1 MNHFP
6 LSIETWTARAQRHSD
21 QISPWSDAFVKRK
34 GLGQKHPVH
43 DFLFT
48 YYSCSPKKL
57 KQWVPSF
64 NETLVMT
71 PEIRGQHPWL
81 ANYWFKLDHNILSL
95 DPEKLQD
102 NVKGLATFT
111 AELCRNIMNRPPRF
125 GCFGLHEW
133 AMVYKMPQEQI
144 RHQKTPLRLSP
155 NELAN
160 FVESQKV
167 CCTHYDAYRF
177 FTNEAK
183 PLNTFNPTL
192 DTRLEMEQ
200 GGCIHANMDLYK
212 WATKLWPWVG
222 SDFIA
227 KTFFHAVECREID
240 MRASPYDFTDIGFQ
254 PICIETEEGRKQ
266 YQQEQLDLATKAMP
280 LRKELLDL
288 CEQLLQK
295 FL

>member
-1 MNHFP
+1 MTNSTLTF
-6 LSIETWTARAQRHSD
+6 ENWTERVKKHAAA
-21 QISPWSDAFVKRK
+21 ISPWTDAFIKRQ
-34 GLGQKHPVH
+34 GLSQKHPVH

-64 NETLVMT
+64 EEILITNIETFT
-71 PEIRGQHPWL
+71 EYPWL
-81 ANYWFKLDHNILSL
+81 NHYWFKQEGNLLYLDR
-95 DPEKLQD
+95 DRLQD
-102 NVKGLATFT
+102 NVKGLAAFT
-111 AELCRNIMNRPPRF
+111 ATLCQNVLNRAPRF

-133 AMVYKMPQEQI
+133 AMVYKSSQEDIRYTGSGYRLRLLPQE
-144 RHQKTPLRLSP
+144 
-155 NELAN
+155 LAT

-167 CCTHYDAYRF
+167 CCTHYDAFRF
-177 FTNEAK
+177 FTPEAK

-227 KTFFHAVECREID
+227 KTFFHALECREID
-240 MRASPYDFTDIGFQ
+240 MRASPYDLSNIGFQ

-266 YQQEQLDLATKAMP
+266 YQIEQQRLAENAIP
-280 LRKELLDL
+280 LREELKKI
-288 CEQLLQK
+288 CEKLVL
-295 FL
+295 